1 MNGTAQAFEEDD
13 GVVVHTR
20 PIPHWVTGCYI
31 YCVAVTEQQEST
43 SPGLQ
48 VLLYKL
54 VRGSVTDSEK
64 GLCSCISQ
72 VS

>member
-1 MNGTAQAFEEDD
+1 MDMNETAQAFEDD
-13 GVVVHTR
+13 GAMVHAH
-20 PIPHWVTGCYI
+20 PHWVTGCYI
-31 YCVAVTEQQEST
+31 YCVAVTEQQERT

-54 VRGSVTDSEK
+54 VHGCVTDSEK